1 METPAP
7 SATPPPVPRGNEKI
21 WSILSHLSA
30 LVSVVGVGLL
40 VPLIVYLSMK
50 DDSAYVANNAR
61 EALNFHLSLFIY
73 CLCCIPLI
81 FIVIGIPLLVLIGLA
96 TIVLSI
102 VAAVKASEGGC
113 YHYPLTL
120 RLVS

>member
-1 METPAP
+1 MSAVAP
-7 SATPPPVPRGNEKI
+7 SGNEKI

-30 LVSVVGVGLL
+30 LFGVGFILPL
-40 VPLIVYLSMK
+40 VVYLAMRGES
-50 DDSAYVANNAR
+50 DYAARNAR
-61 EALNFHLSLFIY
+61 EALNFHLSVLIY

-81 FIVIGIPLLVLIGLA
+81 FVAVGIPLMILIGLA
-96 TIVLSI
+96 SLVLAI
-102 VAAVKASEGGC
+102 VAAIKASEGGC

>member
-1 METPAP
+1 MEASIHPQALSAP
-7 SATPPPVPRGNEKI
+7 KGNEKI

-30 LVSVVGVGLL
+30 LVSLVGVGLL

-50 DDSAYVANNAR
+50 DDSAYVADNAR
-61 EALNFHLSLFIY
+61 EALNFHLSLFLY

-81 FIVIGIPLLVLIGLA
+81 FVVIGLPLLVLIGLA
-96 TIVLSI
+96 TLVLSI

-113 YHYPLTL
+113 YRYPLTI
-120 RLVS
+120 RFVG